1 MSRGRLIWIVVAAA
15 AAVPCTSLRAQTSVA
30 IAAGVSGAR
39 GDFGNAVNTG
49 YHLLASIA
57 TDAGVYLPSGRD
69 RAQRSN
75 AGSPFRIRVDGG
87 LTEFR
92 YKVPGISNAKA
103 RVLSGTANALVSP
116 PQFGGGYVIGGIGL
130 YHMSAECDGCTT
142 STTKGG
148 LNGGVGYELRFTGIR
163 LFAEA
168 RYHYIAGPSDPT
180 TAGVKSS
187 TQFVPISLGVIF

>member
-1 MSRGRLIWIVVAAA
+1 MSRRKLIWIMVAAA
-15 AAVPCTSLRAQTSVA
+15 AAPSASLRAQTSFA
-30 IAAGVSGAR
+30 IAAGVSGPR
-39 GDFGNAVNTG
+39 GSLGNAVNTG

-57 TDAGVYLPSGRD
+57 TDAGMYLPSGSD

-75 AGSPFRIRVDGG
+75 AGAPFRIRVDGG
-87 LTEFR
+87 VTEFR
-92 YKVPGISNAKA
+92 YKLPGVSNAKA

-116 PQFGGGYVIGGIGL
+116 PQFGGGYIIGGIGL

-148 LNGGVGYELRFTGIR
+148 VNGGVGYELRFTGLK

-180 TAGVKSS
+180 TGGVKSS

>member
-1 MSRGRLIWIVVAAA
+1 MSKRWLIWIVVAAA
-15 AAVPCTSLRAQTSVA
+15 AAPRASLGAQASFA
-30 IAAGVSGAR
+30 IAAGFSGAR
-39 GDFGNAVNTG
+39 GDLGNAVNAG

-57 TDAGVYLPSGRD
+57 TDAGVYLPSGPD

-75 AGSPFRIRVDGG
+75 AGSLFRVRADAAF
-87 LTEFR
+87 TEFR
-92 YKVPGISNAKA
+92 YKVPSGIRNAKA

-116 PQFGGGYVIGGIGL
+116 AQFGGGYLIGGIGL
-130 YHMSAECDGCTT
+130 YRMSAECDGCTT
-142 STTKGG
+142 ATTKGG
-148 LNGGVGYELRFTGIR
+148 LNGGVGYELRFTGLK

-180 TAGVKSS
+180 TGGVKSS

>member
-1 MSRGRLIWIVVAAA
+1 MSRQGLMWIMVAAA
-15 AAVPCTSLRAQTSVA
+15 VAPAAALRAQTSFA
-30 IAAGVSGAR
+30 IAAGVSGPR
-39 GDFGNAVNTG
+39 GTLGNAVNTG
-49 YHLLASIA
+49 YHVLASIA
-57 TDAGVYLPSGRD
+57 TDAGMYLPSGSD

-75 AGSPFRIRVDGG
+75 AGAPLRIRVDGG
-87 LTEFR
+87 WTEFG
-92 YKVPGISNAKA
+92 YKLPTGVRNAKA

-148 LNGGVGYELRFTGIR
+148 VNGGVGYELALTRVR

-168 RYHYIAGPSDPT
+168 RYHYIGGPSDPT
-180 TAGVKSS
+180 TAGVKTS

>member
-1 MSRGRLIWIVVAAA
+1 MSRRRLTWVMVVA
-15 AAVPCTSLRAQTSVA
+15 AAVPCASVRAQASFA
-30 IAAGVSGAR
+30 IAAGFSGPR
-39 GDFGNAVNTG
+39 GDFGNVVNSG
-49 YHLLASIA
+49 YHILASIA
-57 TDAGVYLPSGRD
+57 TDAGVYLPSGHD

-75 AGSPFRIRVDGG
+75 AGSPFRVRADGE

-92 YKVPGISNAKA
+92 YKLPSGARNAKA

-116 PQFGGGYVIGGIGL
+116 PQFGGGYVIAGIGL

-148 LNGGVGYELRFTGIR
+148 LNGGVGYELHLTRIK

-168 RYHYIAGPSDPT
+168 RYHYIGGPSDPT
-180 TAGVKSS
+180 TGGVKSS
-187 TQFVPISLGVIF
+187 TQFIPISLGVIF